1 MISNEQRTTIKE
13 LLVVQGVTFKPL
25 QDEMIDHISCDVEE
39 RMAQGLTFGEAL
51 QHTMNDIPENHLK
64 HIQIDTM
71 DTINK
76 RFALSRWL
84 SYAALVS
91 LIFVILFKILHL
103 QFSDELLLLS
113 FALIAISLLSG
124 SLSGINVNREKRG
137 SLRVL
142 AVVTGV
148 ILLLIGYAFRI
159 LHFPGSGAIVPLAVC
174 ILIVALVINTLFV
187 YRNATGEGNLL
198 TYLHEKYTPGI
209 ERFLLFL
216 LLPLT
221 LYKILCIMTHIPS
234 VVGDVIMLVVILGGG
249 LQFIA
254 LSWRNIESNAVYRNP
269 YLLAGLIVSFLCLV
283 LLFLGNLIPLEIR
296 VVMVVL
302 YSIIT
307 AGLAVKMQQTESKAA
322 LRMAC
327 LPPILFLGWAMIK
340 LGVLPSSSNPYIF
353 NFPLLVVLVAGLF
366 LSKKNSVVRTY
377 MIVSVASYVFEY
389 VH

>member
-1 MISNEQRTTIKE
+1 
-13 LLVVQGVTFKPL
+13 
-25 QDEMIDHISCDVEE
+25 
-39 RMAQGLTFGEAL
+39 
-51 QHTMNDIPENHLK
+51 
-64 HIQIDTM
+64 
-71 DTINK
+71 
-76 RFALSRWL
+76 
-84 SYAALVS
+84 
-91 LIFVILFKILHL
+91 
-103 QFSDELLLLS
+103 
-113 FALIAISLLSG
+113 
-124 SLSGINVNREKRG
+124 
-137 SLRVL
+137 
-142 AVVTGV
+142 
-148 ILLLIGYAFRI
+148 
-159 LHFPGSGAIVPLAVC
+159 
-174 ILIVALVINTLFV
+174 
-187 YRNATGEGNLL
+187 
-198 TYLHEKYTPGI
+198 
-209 ERFLLFL
+209 
-216 LLPLT
+216 
-221 LYKILCIMTHIPS
+221 MTHIPS